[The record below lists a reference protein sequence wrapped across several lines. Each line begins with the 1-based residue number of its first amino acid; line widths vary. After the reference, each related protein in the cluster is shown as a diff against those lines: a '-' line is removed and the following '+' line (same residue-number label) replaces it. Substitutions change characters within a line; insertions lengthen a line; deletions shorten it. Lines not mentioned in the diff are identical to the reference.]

1 MARLPAPP
9 NATPAMIRI
18 ALACLPVLLAAGCA
32 ALPNGA
38 TPAADGST
46 VDLGLGQSTLLADNS
61 LLTYTRLV
69 NDSRCAPDVQ
79 CVWEGDAEIALQ
91 WRPTGGGMQD
101 LRLHTSA
108 KGGATSARAGS
119 RTITL
124 VALERGI
131 APRASLRID
140 RAD

>member
-1 MARLPAPP
+1 M
-9 NATPAMIRI
+9 NRI
-18 ALACLPVLLAAGCA
+18 AIASLTLLLAAGCA

-46 VDLGLGQSTLLADNS
+46 LTLGIGQSTLLADNS

-69 NDSRCAPDVQ
+69 NDSRCAPNVQ

-91 WRPTGGGMQD
+91 WRAAGGGTQD
-101 LRLHTSA
+101 LRLHTSGKA
-108 KGGATSARAGS
+108 GTTSGRAGT
-119 RTITL
+119 RTLAL

-131 APRASLRID
+131 APKATLRID
-140 RAD
+140 RND

>member
-1 MARLPAPP
+1 M
-9 NATPAMIRI
+9 TRI
-18 ALACLPVLLAAGCA
+18 ASLFAIALLTGCA

-46 VDLGLGQSTLLADNS
+46 VSLGLGQSTLLADNS

-69 NDSRCAPDVQ
+69 NDSRCPPDVR

-91 WRPTGGGMQD
+91 WRPAGGGAKE
-101 LRLHTSA
+101 LRLHTSTRI
-108 KGGATSARAGS
+108 GSTSVRAGS
-119 RTITL
+119 RNITL
-124 VALERGI
+124 LGLDRGT
-131 APRASLRID
+131 APEASLRID

>member
-1 MARLPAPP
+1 M
-9 NATPAMIRI
+9 TRI
-18 ALACLPVLLAAGCA
+18 ALACLSLLLASGCA

-38 TPAADGST
+38 APAADGST
-46 VDLGLGQSTLLADNS
+46 VSLGIGQSTLLADNS

-91 WRPTGGGMQD
+91 WRAAGGGSQD
-101 LRLHTSA
+101 LRLHTSS
-108 KGGATSARAGS
+108 KGGATSARAGT

-131 APRASLRID
+131 APKASLRID

>member
-1 MARLPAPP
+1 M
-9 NATPAMIRI
+9 TRI
-18 ALACLPVLLAAGCA
+18 ALACLTLLLASGCA

-38 TPAADGST
+38 APAADGST
-46 VDLGLGQSTLLADNS
+46 VHLGLGQSTLLADNS

-69 NDSRCAPDVQ
+69 NDSRCAPGVQ

-91 WRPTGGGMQD
+91 WRAAGGGTQE
-101 LRLHTSA
+101 LRLHTSP

-124 VALERGI
+124 TALERGI
-131 APRASLRID
+131 APKASLRIEAID
-140 RAD
+140 

>member
-1 MARLPAPP
+1 M
-9 NATPAMIRI
+9 TRI
-18 ALACLPVLLAAGCA
+18 ASLFAIALLAGCA

-38 TPAADGST
+38 APAADGGT
-46 VDLGLGQSTLLADNS
+46 VTLGLGQSTLLADNS

-91 WRPTGGGMQD
+91 WRAAGGSTQD
-101 LRLHTSA
+101 LRLHTSG
-108 KGGATSARAGS
+108 KVGASTARAGD
-119 RTITL
+119 RRITL

-131 APRASLRID
+131 APKTSLRID

>member
-1 MARLPAPP
+1 MTRIVSLFA
-9 NATPAMIRI
+9 I
-18 ALACLPVLLAAGCA
+18 ALLTSCA
-32 ALPNGA
+32 APPNGA

-46 VDLGLGQSTLLADNS
+46 VTLGIGQSTLLADNS
-61 LLTYTRLV
+61 LLTYTHLV

-91 WRPTGGGMQD
+91 WRAAGTGTQE
-101 LRLHTSA
+101 LHLHTNG

-124 VALERGI
+124 TALERGI
-131 APRASLRID
+131 APKASLRID
-140 RAD
+140 HAD

>member
-1 MARLPAPP
+1 M
-9 NATPAMIRI
+9 TRI
-18 ALACLPVLLAAGCA
+18 AIACLTLLLASGCA

-46 VDLGLGQSTLLADNS
+46 VSLGLGQSTLLADNS

-91 WRPTGGGMQD
+91 WRAAGGDTQD
-101 LRLHTSA
+101 LRLHTSGKA
-108 KGGATSARAGS
+108 GAASARAGGRS
-119 RTITL
+119 ITL
-124 VALERGI
+124 TALERGI
-131 APRASLRID
+131 APKASLRID
-140 RAD
+140 RND

>member
-1 MARLPAPP
+1 M
-9 NATPAMIRI
+9 
-18 ALACLPVLLAAGCA
+18 
-32 ALPNGA
+32 
-38 TPAADGST
+38 
-46 VDLGLGQSTLLADNS
+46 
-61 LLTYTRLV
+61 

-91 WRPTGGGMQD
+91 WRAAGGGSQD

-108 KGGATSARAGS
+108 KGGSTSARAGS

-131 APRASLRID
+131 APKASLRID

>member
-1 MARLPAPP
+1 MTRIVSLFA
-9 NATPAMIRI
+9 I
-18 ALACLPVLLAAGCA
+18 ALLTSCA

-46 VDLGLGQSTLLADNS
+46 VTLGIGQSTLLADNS
-61 LLTYTRLV
+61 LLTYTHLV

-91 WRPTGGGMQD
+91 WRAAGTGTQE
-101 LRLHTSA
+101 LHLHTNG

-124 VALERGI
+124 TALERGI
-131 APRASLRID
+131 APKASLRID
-140 RAD
+140 HAD

>member
-1 MARLPAPP
+1 M
-9 NATPAMIRI
+9 TRI
-18 ALACLPVLLAAGCA
+18 AIACLTLLLASGCA

-46 VDLGLGQSTLLADNS
+46 VSLGLGQSTLLADNS
-61 LLTYTRLV
+61 LLTYTRLT
-69 NDSRCAPDVQ
+69 NDSRCAPGVQ

-91 WRPTGGGMQD
+91 WRAATGGTHD
-101 LRLHTSA
+101 LRLHTSP
-108 KGGATSARAGS
+108 KGGATSAHAGS

-124 VALERGI
+124 VGLERGI
-131 APRASLRID
+131 APKASLRIE

>member
-1 MARLPAPP
+1 MF
-9 NATPAMIRI
+9 RI
-18 ALACLPVLLAAGCA
+18 ALACAPFLLAACA
-32 ALPNGA
+32 ALPTGA
-38 TPAADGST
+38 TPAADGGT
-46 VDLGLGQSTLLADNS
+46 VRLSPGQSTLLADNS

-91 WRPTGGGMQD
+91 WRAAAGAAQD

-108 KGGATSARAGS
+108 KGGPTSARAGA
-119 RTITL
+119 RTVTL
-124 VALERGI
+124 VALDRGPVPQ
-131 APRASLRID
+131 ATLRIE